1 MARDIIRELYY
12 PANYHN
18 YTTKLPMFRIDAH
31 DEESLKNIVDTANAI
46 IRNIYDDREDRVIVL
61 PAEPVSSG
69 QHTSSVVFH
78 YAWERTGEK
87 VGFGW
92 YADGAVVSLDEYL
105 SLRGGCLT
113 AANKDM
119 TVAYPIESALDEDS
133 ELSEILKKVGRTVSH
148 EDTPNGVYTL
158 SEVEEDMDPDT
169 GHVTRITRSTEL
181 RSGDWVLVTHY
192 GDDVNAIADMRTS
205 TEAWLR
211 HRYGKVGEDF

>member
-1 MARDIIRELYY
+1 MARDILRELYH

-18 YTTKLPMFRIDAH
+18 YTTKLPMFRVDAN

-46 IRNIYDDREDRVIVL
+46 IRNIYDDREDRVIIL
-61 PAEPVSSG
+61 PAEPVASG

-87 VGFGW
+87 VGSNR
-92 YADGAVVSLDEYL
+92 YTDGTVVSLDEDL
-105 SLRGGCLT
+105 LFRGGCLT

-119 TVAYPIESALDEDS
+119 TVAYPIESALDEGS

-158 SEVEEDMDPDT
+158 SEMETHIDSDT
-169 GHVTRITRSTEL
+169 GHVTKITRSTEL
-181 RSGDWVLVTHY
+181 YSGDWVLVTHY
-192 GDDVNAIADMRTS
+192 GDDVSAIADVRTS
-205 TEAWLR
+205 TEAWMR
-211 HRYGKVGEDF
+211 YRYGKVGEDF